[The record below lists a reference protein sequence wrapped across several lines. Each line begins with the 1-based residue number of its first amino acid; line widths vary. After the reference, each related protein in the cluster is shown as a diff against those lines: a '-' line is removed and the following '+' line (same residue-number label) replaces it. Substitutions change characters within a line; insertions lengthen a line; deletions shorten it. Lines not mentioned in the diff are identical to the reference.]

1 MDGARSFWSGRGVGV
16 FLDRALIGGGGPGI
30 SCALFLFVQTLPCP
44 AVSCVGKPTMVVV
57 AVQGPPSR
65 NNSDLVQRVI
75 GRHGA
80 ADYRLAANEQEGELI
95 WQDRKN
101 ALFAGLAYQPGCKGW
116 ITDVW

>member
-1 MDGARSFWSGRGVGV
+1 MIRRPKCNSISECVEIIDE
-16 FLDRALIGGGGPGI
+16 LTIKALNAFGTSNQVWPEKVT
-30 SCALFLFVQTLPCP
+30 LFFKFQGSE
-44 AVSCVGKPTMVVV
+44 AVI
-57 AVQGPPSR
+57 R

-75 GRHGA
+75 AEHGA

-95 WQDRKN
+95 WQDRRN